1 MEQKVSST
9 QQDSQTSYQD
19 LSIETRRLID
29 RVYDL
34 GDFFQDMLLDEESIV
49 HDYVMVS
56 YGDDGTLSRVSNE
69 ALDYFSYTDYSFAV
83 LPLNAQRGFFAPN
96 KKRLCI
102 ALKYLHDDA
111 AILHEM
117 IHLHEHFITGLS
129 WTYHDM
135 LCWCLYRDLKQK
147 IPALD
152 DIIAFHAHQANSDMI
167 RNAGGEHSILF
178 LLKSLDLDIK
188 KGYSLG
194 TVFAYGY
201 EKHLNRYT
209 YIDPDFLSF
218 SFTHFKPSVDKE

>member
-1 MEQKVSST
+1 MEQKASSV
-9 QQDSQTSYQD
+9 QQDSQKSYQE
-19 LSIETRRLID
+19 LSQETRRLID

-83 LPLNAQRGFFAPN
+83 LPLKARRGFFAPSQ
-96 KKRLCI
+96 KKLCI
-102 ALKYLHDDA
+102 AAKHLHDDA
-111 AILHEM
+111 VILHEM

-135 LCWCLYRDLKQK
+135 LSWCLYRDLKRK

-167 RNAGGEHSILF
+167 KNAGGEHSILF

-188 KGYSLG
+188 KGYTLG

-209 YIDPDFLSF
+209 YIDPDFLDF
-218 SFTHFKPSVDKE
+218 SFAQFKPSIDKE